1 MLNNLNQYIKNV
13 RDPLSIFNLALE
25 YERLGQNSSAVS
37 FFLRAANFTNDKT
50 LAYTCLLKI
59 SNCIDRLTNRP
70 YSVET
75 VLQQA
80 VAFLPQRPEAYFL
93 LSRFQERRSK
103 HLESYQNSSVGLE
116 VCDFNLDPLP
126 ADVGYPGIWGLL
138 FERAVESW
146 HCGKEDQSR
155 EIFQIL
161 VNDYW
166 YELDQ
171 HHRDCVEDN
180 ITRLGCGHESK
191 AHTTY
196 NRQQHENL
204 KFKFP
209 ESESVHRNFSQV
221 FQDMFVLYMLQGK
234 RNGTFLEVGGAQPY
248 FANNTALLETQFGWS
263 GSSIEWSEDLS
274 KEYRSA
280 RPNINVLCRDA
291 LTVDYQKLLQENYSS
306 TDIDYLQ
313 LDIEPSRNTYEVLL
327 RIPFDQYRFA
337 VITYEHD
344 YYVDVS
350 RSYREKSR
358 KYLKDMGYE
367 LVVAN
372 ICPRENCPF
381 EDWWVHPDLVDRAL
395 IEQIKTASDSNTIVK
410 THFLNS
416 KKKELIVETKS
427 AESPIMM
434 INSSYRKGFWVV
446 DNFYQDPGA
455 VRDLALKQEYHQGG
469 LGRGY
474 IGQRTFQQFLFPG
487 LKEEFERIMGEKI
500 TRWEEHDMN
509 GRFQFSMEGEPLV
522 YHCDDQKWAAMI
534 YLTPDAPYETGT
546 GTYALKGTNIT
557 HSSHPE
563 IMRCFRPG
571 SQNLDK
577 TIFEPVDVVGNVYN
591 RLVIFNAG
599 YLHAAKGYFGYSR
612 ENSRLWQ
619 MFFFD

>member
-37 FFLRAANFTNDKT
+37 FFLIAANFTDDKI

-93 LSRFQERRSK
+93 LSRLQERRSK
-103 HLESYQNSSVGLE
+103 YLESYQNSSVGLE

-138 FERAVESW
+138 FERAVVSW

-161 VNDYW
+161 VNDHW
-166 YELDQ
+166 NELNQ

-196 NRQQHENL
+196 NQQQHENL

-209 ESESVHRNFSQV
+209 GSESVHRNFSQV

-263 GSSIEWSEDLS
+263 GSSIEWSEDLT

-291 LTVDYQKLLQENYSS
+291 LTIDYQKLLQENYSS

-344 YYVDVS
+344 YYIDVS

-381 EDWWVHPDLVDRAL
+381 EDWWVHPDLVDQAL
-395 IEQIKTASDSNTIVK
+395 IEQIKTASDANTIVK
-410 THFLNS
+410 KHFLNS
-416 KKKELIVETKS
+416 KKKELIVEAKS
-427 AESPIMM
+427 AELPIM

-446 DNFYQDPGA
+446 DNFYQDPDA

-534 YLTPDAPYETGT
+534 YLTPNAPYETGT

>member
-1 MLNNLNQYIKNV
+1 
-13 RDPLSIFNLALE
+13 
-25 YERLGQNSSAVS
+25 
-37 FFLRAANFTNDKT
+37 
-50 LAYTCLLKI
+50 
-59 SNCIDRLTNRP
+59 
-70 YSVET
+70 
-75 VLQQA
+75 
-80 VAFLPQRPEAYFL
+80 
-93 LSRFQERRSK
+93 
-103 HLESYQNSSVGLE
+103 
-116 VCDFNLDPLP
+116 
-126 ADVGYPGIWGLL
+126 
-138 FERAVESW
+138 
-146 HCGKEDQSR
+146 
-155 EIFQIL
+155 
-161 VNDYW
+161 
-166 YELDQ
+166 
-171 HHRDCVEDN
+171 
-180 ITRLGCGHESK
+180 
-191 AHTTY
+191 
-196 NRQQHENL
+196 
-204 KFKFP
+204 
-209 ESESVHRNFSQV
+209 
-221 FQDMFVLYMLQGK
+221 
-234 RNGTFLEVGGAQPY
+234 
-248 FANNTALLETQFGWS
+248 
-263 GSSIEWSEDLS
+263 
-274 KEYRSA
+274 
-280 RPNINVLCRDA
+280 
-291 LTVDYQKLLQENYSS
+291 
-306 TDIDYLQ
+306 
-313 LDIEPSRNTYEVLL
+313 
-327 RIPFDQYRFA
+327 

-416 KKKELIVETKS
+416 KKKELIVEAKS
-427 AESPIMM
+427 AELPIM

-446 DNFYQDPGA
+446 DNFYQDPDA

-534 YLTPDAPYETGT
+534 YLTPNAPYETGT

>member
-25 YERLGQNSSAVS
+25 YEKLGQNSSAVS

-80 VAFLPQRPEAYFL
+80 VAFLPNRPEAYYL
-93 LSRFQERRSK
+93 LSRLQERRSK
-103 HLESYQNSSVGLE
+103 HLESYQNSSIGLE

-126 ADVGYPGIWGLL
+126 SEVYYPGRWGLL
-138 FERAVESW
+138 FERAVGSW

-161 VNDYW
+161 VNNHW
-166 YELDQ
+166 NEMDQ
-171 HHRDCVEDN
+171 IHRDSVENN

-191 AHTTY
+191 AHTPY
-196 NRQQHENL
+196 NKQQHENL
-204 KFKFP
+204 EFKFP
-209 ESESVHRNFSQV
+209 GSESVHRNFSQV

-263 GSSIEWSEDLS
+263 GVSIEWSEDLS
-274 KEYRSA
+274 KEYKSA
-280 RPNINVLCRDA
+280 RPNINVLCKDA
-291 LTVDYQKLLQENYSS
+291 LTVDYYKLLQENYNM
-306 TDIDYLQ
+306 TDVDYLQ

-327 RIPFDQYRFA
+327 KIPFDQYRFA

-350 RSYREKSR
+350 RSYRDKSR

-367 LVVAN
+367 LVVSN
-372 ICPRENCPF
+372 ISPRENCPF

-395 IEQIKTASDSNTIVK
+395 IEQIKTAPDTSTTVK
-410 THFLNS
+410 THFLTS
-416 KKKELIVETKS
+416 KKKELITEPNPTVS
-427 AESPIMM
+427 VGL
-434 INSSYRKGFWVV
+434 INSSYRKGLWVI
-446 DNFYQDPGA
+446 DNFYQDPDA
-455 VRDLALKQEYHQGG
+455 VREFALKQDYHQGG
-469 LGRGY
+469 LGLGY
-474 IGQRTFQQFLFPG
+474 IGRRTFQQFLFPG

-500 TRWEEHDMN
+500 SCWEEHSMN
-509 GRFQFSMEGEPLV
+509 GRFQYNMEGEPLV
-522 YHCDDQKWAAMI
+522 YHCDDQKWAAML
-534 YLTPDAPYETGT
+534 YLTPNAPYDTGT
-546 GTYALKGTNIT
+546 GTYALKGTDII

-571 SQNLDK
+571 SQNLDR
-577 TIFEPVDVVGNVYN
+577 TIFEPVDIIGNVYN

-599 YLHAAKGYFGYSR
+599 YLHAAKGYFGYNQ